1 MATLSP
7 RCLDSR
13 ALIQAVSGVADVEII
28 VVSDGSTDKTAEIAG
43 AFDHVKVVVFEKNR
57 GYGAAIKEGWRQG
70 KGTLLG
76 FLDADGTCDPDYF
89 GEMCRAAIHESA
101 DVVLGSRLGPDS
113 KMPRTRR
120 LGNRNPCVSAWSSLR
135 PARDGYGQRHAGCTS
150 WFAPLPLPAPGWPAL
165 HAGDEFPRTVE

>member
-1 MATLSP
+1 MIASDDILTIVIPALNEEEAIGDTIT

-43 AFDHVKVVVFEKNR
+43 AFDDVKVVVFEKNR

-76 FLDADGTCDPDYF
+76 FLDADGT
-89 GEMCRAAIHESA
+89 
-101 DVVLGSRLGPDS
+101 V
-113 KMPRTRR
+113 
-120 LGNRNPCVSAWSSLR
+120 
-135 PARDGYGQRHAGCTS
+135 
-150 WFAPLPLPAPGWPAL
+150 
-165 HAGDEFPRTVE
+165 